1 MVLAITKE
9 KSLDIRG
16 VTDKL
21 AAIIGK
27 DRRQKLVPAKA
38 GDRSHRPAVAG

>member
-21 AAIIGK
+21 AAFIGK
-27 DRRQKLVPAKA
+27 DKRQTAFEDA
-38 GDRSHRPAVAG
+38 C